1 MPKLS
6 AQAPCSQLAY
16 PFAGKSALLLSAKHI
31 NRLAYLNNFVKSKM
45 VKLVKN
51 LINKDIFKIILAIF
65 VIEVFSLISYKLSI
79 LSGIFF
85 VLIAIAALMFTLY
98 KLEYGLLI
106 ALAELMIGSQG
117 YLFYLDLPGFRVSIR
132 LAIFLIIFF
141 VWFIKFIIIPHFSG
155 RASLLK
161 QGISLIKKD
170 RLVQTF
176 VVFLGFL
183 ALGIIN
189 GLVHNNGLK
198 KVFFDVNGYL
208 YFGLFF
214 VFLEVFK
221 SKAQV
226 TNFLK
231 VFLGALTYVSLKI
244 FLTLYL
250 FSHSIPYV
258 ADYFYHW
265 IRDTR
270 VGEITYAGANF
281 FRIFFQS
288 QIWGLIGIFVV
299 ICLILFYIQQQKKP
313 DSAGNVLER
322 ALHGRIYKVKWLFL
336 LLVFIETSILIS
348 FSRSFWLGGVVGMIV
363 LWVYLIFI
371 AKLNLKKLAL
381 SLGLILG
388 SAVLSLVLL
397 FSIANFP
404 LPKPSAEF
412 SAQLLGGR
420 LLSFYGEAGAS
431 SRWNQLPVLLSK
443 IKESPLIGTGFGT
456 QVTYQSEDPR
466 IKNDD
471 NPEGW
476 YSTYTFEWGYLDTI
490 IEVGILGLLV
500 YLILIGQILYSGW
513 KKRTNMIMAGF
524 LIGIIVLLATHMFS
538 PYLNHPLGI
547 SYLMLCAGLFRVK
560 EY

>member
-1 MPKLS
+1 MS
-6 AQAPCSQLAY
+6 
-16 PFAGKSALLLSAKHI
+16 I
-31 NRLAYLNNFVKSKM
+31 DNI
-45 VKLVKN
+45 KN
-51 LINKDIFKIILAIF
+51 LINKDILKLILAIF
-65 VIEVFSLISYKLSI
+65 VIELLSLISFKLSL

-85 VLIAIAALMFTLY
+85 VLVAIVVLMFTLY

-132 LAIFLIIFF
+132 LAIFLIVFF
-141 VWFIKFIIIPHFSG
+141 AWLFKYF
-155 RASLLK
+155 RAHDSFNLLK
-161 QGISLIKKD
+161 RD

-176 VVFLGFL
+176 LVFLAFI
-183 ALGIIN
+183 ALGVIN
-189 GLVHNNGLK
+189 GLLRNNGIK
-198 KVFFDVNGYL
+198 NVFFDFNGYL

-221 SKAQV
+221 SKQQV

-231 VFLGALTYVSLKI
+231 VFFGALTYVSLKI

-288 QIWGLIGIFVV
+288 QVWSLIGVFVI
-299 ICLILFYIQQQKKP
+299 ICLIIGNF
-313 DSAGNVLER
+313 AGNKPEVTGRGVLNGGNRSFARLLPSLKLRQAGRMTSER
-322 ALHGRIYKVKWLFL
+322 LRFTMRRLRLAMERFGHGSRNFGMAKYLFV

-348 FSRSFWLGGVVGMIV
+348 FSRSFWLGGVVGMIA
-363 LWVYLIFI
+363 LFVYLIFI
-371 AKLNLKKLAL
+371 AKLNLKKFAQTV
-381 SLGLILG
+381 GLILG

-404 LPKPSAEF
+404 IPKPSAEF
-412 SAQLLGGR
+412 SAELLGGR
-420 LLSFYGEAGAS
+420 LFSFYGEAGAS
-431 SRWNQLPVLLSK
+431 SRWNQLPVLLEK
-443 IKESPLIGTGFGT
+443 IKESPLIGSGFGT
-456 QVTYQSEDPR
+456 TAKYQSNDPR
-466 IKNDD
+466 IKTDE

-476 YSTYTFEWGYLDTI
+476 YTTYTFEWGYLDTVTEI
-490 IEVGILGLLV
+490 GILGFLV

-513 KKRTNMIMAGF
+513 LKRKNLLLAGF
-524 LIGIIVLLATHMFS
+524 AIGIIVLLTTNMFS

-547 SYLMLCAGLFRVK
+547 SYLMLCMALFKVDL
-560 EY
+560 